1 VALMG
6 AELQLQS
13 TPGQGSR
20 FFFTI
25 TLPVGAPRSSK
36 QSALP
41 ASHSQALRVLI
52 IDDHPIARDV
62 LQRTC
67 QWMDWVADTC
77 EGGSAAL
84 ELLQN
89 SAQNGTTYQ
98 AIFVDWRMPGMD
110 GWQTIHAIRESNLVA
125 KTTVIAMVTGTG
137 RETLL
142 QRSESDQA
150 LVNDFLVKPITADML
165 LSTVL
170 KASRSDKGP
179 HAVKPMANAP
189 RLTNMRL
196 LVVEDN
202 VNNQQVARE
211 LLQGEGAIVRVAND
225 GQAGVNAI
233 ANAKQPF
240 DLVLMDLQMPVMDGF
255 EATGIIREE
264 MELRAL
270 PIVAMTANA
279 LTSDREACL
288 AAGMNEHIGKP
299 FDLNELVRVLREQA
313 GWPAIVEASTSTDV
327 TLPDHV
333 LHSAAAAQVDIQ
345 AAL

>member
-202 VNNQQVARE
+202 VNNQQVACE
-211 LLQGEGAIVRVAND
+211 LFQGEGAIVRVAND

-240 DLVLMDLQMPVMDGF
+240 DVVLMDLQIPVMDGF

-279 LTSDREACL
+279 LTSDL
-288 AAGMNEHIGKP
+288 
-299 FDLNELVRVLREQA
+299 
-313 GWPAIVEASTSTDV
+313 
-327 TLPDHV
+327 
-333 LHSAAAAQVDIQ
+333 
-345 AAL
+345 